1 MLPLLSFFGCTTDSR
16 GREDG
21 MGLYTLPGEDSP
33 REGTWLSWPH
43 HHTYGKKYRD
53 EIEPVW
59 VAMTDALTEGERV
72 HIIACDEAER
82 DRIVKLLENAGV
94 DMDKVDFVIVPTDD
108 VWVRDTGPIFGFD
121 KQGRLTIVNFAF
133 DGWGKKAASAHDD
146 AIPVRVAELR
156 NFPLFDASDI
166 VIEEG
171 AIELDGAGTLM
182 ACESSVVSPNRNP
195 EMSRDEMEE
204 RLRYYLG
211 ITNFVWLEGAL
222 NEDITDAHI
231 DGMAR
236 FLDSHTILAVARD
249 DFGDLYESI
258 SMADYDKIVSARN
271 AAGEPY
277 KVVEFP
283 LTKKKMKGLGYKG
296 SYLNFYV
303 GNKVILMPVYND
315 VNDSVAAEL
324 LARLYPGRRVVKVD
338 VTKLYKYGG
347 MLHCVTQQ
355 QPQSPR

>member
-1 MLPLLSFFGCTTDSR
+1 
-16 GREDG
+16 
-21 MGLYTLPGEDSP
+21 
-33 REGTWLSWPH
+33 
-43 HHTYGKKYRD
+43 
-53 EIEPVW
+53 
-59 VAMTDALTEGERV
+59 MTDALTEGERV

-108 VWVRDTGPIFGFD
+108 VWMRDTGPIFGFD

-166 VIEEG
+166 VIEGG

>member
-1 MLPLLSFFGCTTDSR
+1 
-16 GREDG
+16 
-21 MGLYTLPGEDSP
+21 
-33 REGTWLSWPH
+33 
-43 HHTYGKKYRD
+43 
-53 EIEPVW
+53 
-59 VAMTDALTEGERV
+59 
-72 HIIACDEAER
+72 
-82 DRIVKLLENAGV
+82 
-94 DMDKVDFVIVPTDD
+94 
-108 VWVRDTGPIFGFD
+108 
-121 KQGRLTIVNFAF
+121 
-133 DGWGKKAASAHDD
+133 
-146 AIPVRVAELR
+146 
-156 NFPLFDASDI
+156 
-166 VIEEG
+166 
-171 AIELDGAGTLM
+171 
-182 ACESSVVSPNRNP
+182 
-195 EMSRDEMEE
+195 MEE
-204 RLRYYLG
+204 RLLYYLG

-296 SYLNFYV
+296 SYLNFYI

-355 QPQSPR
+355 QPQSCQLHPFRQK